1 MNFSIE
7 PFVEAVKKG
16 AYNVEGVIVWQDGQF
31 LAHHQFIPEVRRNQF
46 SVSKSFT
53 SAAVCDSGGTYQPG
67 RQSRRSLSGQT
78 SGRG

>member
-31 LAHHQFIPEVRRNQF
+31 LAHHQFIPEV
-46 SVSKSFT
+46 
-53 SAAVCDSGGTYQPG
+53 
-67 RQSRRSLSGQT
+67 
-78 SGRG
+78 